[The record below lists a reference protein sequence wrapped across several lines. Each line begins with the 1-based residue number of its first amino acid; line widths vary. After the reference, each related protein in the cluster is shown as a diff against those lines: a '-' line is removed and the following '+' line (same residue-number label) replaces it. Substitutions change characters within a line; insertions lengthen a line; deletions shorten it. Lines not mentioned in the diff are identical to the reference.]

1 MLLNFQEKALN
12 NSSYY
17 CDRLCLVLRLKGAQ
31 HVFFRHVVYVAV
43 DDSSE
48 RPLKSEPTTH
58 DL

>member
-1 MLLNFQEKALN
+1 MLFNFQEKALN

-17 CDRLCLVLRLKGAQ
+17 YNRLCLVLRLKGAQ
-31 HVFFRHVVYVAV
+31 NVFLRHVIYEAL

-48 RPLKSEPTTH
+48 RPLKAEPTTH